1 VSRSPGSVEQ
11 EQDAYLLGWQALSR
25 HLRRGF
31 SWSGHERDTAFA
43 GLGDGSFVDVSAIS
57 GLDVVDD
64 GRTAVVLDLDLD
76 GDLDVLRV
84 GRGAPRLRCL
94 LNRGEPHRGFVGLRL
109 VGQGLMGDAIGA
121 RVTLSSEGSP
131 EQHFVHRA
139 GGGFLCQSGP
149 WTLQAS
155 PVGQSALASVLWP
168 DGKREDFPD
177 LRSGRRYTL
186 RQGTGEAQRFVPPG
200 ISSQWASEPVGP
212 VHEPVRR
219 GRLVAAAPLPVPS
232 LLIRDQDGFR
242 RRILGTRREV
252 AALSDQPTLLHVF
265 SVDCAVCVA
274 ALPGLADRAREWV
287 SNGVAVIAL
296 SSDPASEQLRARG
309 LLDKADWPG
318 ARGRI
323 PEQSLRILDA
333 LGGYLSDSD
342 LPMVSPSTYLFDGSG
357 RLVALYQGRVDERQ
371 IQADLGL
378 AAPWDPVRR
387 QNFAG
392 LRPGRW
398 IMPPPEELGVG
409 FARVL
414 KRRGLRDAAQELEAL
429 AIQVRAFDMPG
440 YLVEL
445 AMARWQQGQREEAV
459 ASMRQALALEAAVSS
474 DERLAQWLRSLAS
487 METLMGHDGQAL
499 ELWQQLIEIRPQDYA
514 AWVGQGVILHRLG
527 READYT
533 ALLKEL
539 ESKAPEFAAQLKTM
553 VKDETP

>member
-1 VSRSPGSVEQ
+1 MSHSPGSVEQ

-109 VGQGLMGDAIGA
+109 VGQGSMVDAIGA
-121 RVTLSSEGSP
+121 RVTLICEGAP
-131 EQHFVHRA
+131 EQHFVRRA
-139 GGGFLCQSGP
+139 GGGFLCQAGP
-149 WTLQAS
+149 WTLLAS
-155 PVGQSALASVLWP
+155 ALGQSARASVLWP
-168 DGKREDFPD
+168 DGKREEFSG
-177 LRSGRRYTL
+177 LRSGRRYIL
-186 RQGTGEAQRFVPPG
+186 RQGTGEAQRFVPPSL
-200 ISSQWASEPVGP
+200 SSQWALGP
-212 VHEPVRR
+212 VEPAHEPARR

-232 LLIRDQDGFR
+232 LLIRDQDGLR

-252 AALSDQPTLLHVF
+252 AAPSDQPTLLHVF

-274 ALPGLADRAREWV
+274 ALPGLAQRAREWS

-309 LLDKADWPG
+309 LLDRSGWPG

-398 IMPPPEELGVG
+398 IMPPFEELGIG

-414 KRRGLRDAAQELEAL
+414 KRRGLPDSAQELEAL
-429 AIQVRAFDMPG
+429 AIKVRDFDMPG

-445 AMARWQQGQREEAV
+445 AMARWQQGQREQAV
-459 ASMRQALALEAAVSS
+459 ASMRQALALEGAARSN
-474 DERLAQWLRSLAS
+474 ERRVQWLRSLAS

-499 ELWQQLIEIRPQDYA
+499 ELWQQLIGIKPQDYA
-514 AWVGQGVILHRLG
+514 AWVGQGVILHRMG

-533 ALLKEL
+533 ALLEEL
-539 ESKAPEFAAQLKTM
+539 ESKAPQFATQLKSL
-553 VKDETP
+553 VKDEAP